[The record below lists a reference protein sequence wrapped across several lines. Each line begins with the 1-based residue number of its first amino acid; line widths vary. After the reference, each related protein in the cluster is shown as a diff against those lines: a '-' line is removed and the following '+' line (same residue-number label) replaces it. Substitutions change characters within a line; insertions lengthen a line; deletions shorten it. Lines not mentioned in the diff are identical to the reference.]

1 MKRFMSYLRLWNDMR
16 AAQRLSR
23 PLFALL
29 SLAVFLSFLLE
40 DLSSSGQLSMP
51 VFQMVVFTHAILVGR
66 YAWPCFVF
74 GKGVPNLPQRKLKS
88 GIVFIADSLLVLGG
102 MSLLAAFSDGGIH
115 SGMSVFTGVLLPL
128 TLGMVV
134 GWGLALAITLPL
146 WTRPLKSR
154 LLNISF
160 VFIGY
165 ILAVWFLNLLGSET
179 VLFCMLQSALILVLS
194 PVIPYSLQRSSCQ
207 TSSGSTL
214 TAASAK
220 TKSSTFVNR
229 IRLSMLR
236 SQMLLSSQGKRHSA
250 SLILTMLFQQSV
262 VIIVVVAVMVLSA
275 ASSQDVF
282 RAENMVFSSLLTVF
296 FISMS
301 QQSSLF
307 RKPLESSFPSLMGLS
322 RREWARSSVSH
333 RARTWG
339 VQSLV
344 VAISLTLI
352 GIGMDHSN
360 LIQVPW
366 PEWLGRSFLW
376 YAFFFALSGQ
386 LRVLRY
392 GHFPALHLQGNF
404 RRALNIHRWLGSWLA
419 LPILVITTVGMANM
433 LANNPQLNLFSIPS
447 SQQPEMILYLSLC
460 LVVAAA
466 SWGFSFRLQY
476 RAILNRDLV

>member
-1 MKRFMSYLRLWNDMR
+1 MKRFMSYLRLWNDLR

-74 GKGVPNLPQRKLKS
+74 GKGIPNLPQRKLRS
-88 GIVFIADSLLVLGG
+88 GIVFIADSLMVLGG
-102 MSLLAAFSDGGIH
+102 MSLLAMVSDGGIH
-115 SGMSVFTGVLLPL
+115 SGMSVFTGVLLPMAL
-128 TLGMVV
+128 WMIV
-134 GWGLALAITLPL
+134 GWGLALAITLPIAHML
-146 WTRPLKSR
+146 KHKPLK
-154 LLNISF
+154 
-160 VFIGY
+160 
-165 ILAVWFLNLLGSET
+165 T
-179 VLFCMLQSALILVLS
+179 VLVGFGYVIALWILIALGNEETRIICCFQAILVFAFS
-194 PVIPYSLQRSSCQ
+194 TSYTSIQREPTEPITKIP
-207 TSSGSTL
+207 T
-214 TAASAK
+214 
-220 TKSSTFVNR
+220 NR
-229 IRLSMLR
+229 VRLGILR
-236 SQMLLSSQGKRHSA
+236 FYRLFCPSERHHTI
-250 SLILTMLFQQSV
+250 SLILKIVCLQLFVFFVIVAGMAVSITM
-262 VIIVVVAVMVLSA
+262 MHDTM
-275 ASSQDVF
+275 QD
-282 RAENMVFSSLLTVF
+282 ENNVFSSLLTVYF
-296 FISMS
+296 LSSFL
-301 QQSSLF
+301 QSSLF
-307 RKPLESSFPSLMGLS
+307 LTPPESLFPSLMGLS
-322 RREWARSSVSH
+322 RREWARSSVSQ

-352 GIGMDHSN
+352 AIGMDHSN

-366 PEWLGRSFLW
+366 SEWLGRSFLW

-404 RRALNIHRWLGSWLA
+404 RRAWNIHRWMGSWLA
-419 LPILVITTVGMANM
+419 LPILVITTAGMANM
-433 LANNPQLNLFSIPS
+433 LANHPQLNLFSLPS
-447 SQQPEMILYLSLC
+447 WQQPEMILYLSLC

>member
-74 GKGVPNLPQRKLKS
+74 GKGIPNLPQRKLRS
-88 GIVFIADSLLVLGG
+88 GIVFIADSLMVLGG
-102 MSLLAAFSDGGIH
+102 MSLLAMVSDGGIH

-179 VLFCMLQSALILVLS
+179 VLFCMLQSALMLVLS

-207 TSSGSTL
+207 TSPSSTL
-214 TAASAK
+214 TAASAQ
-220 TKSSTFVNR
+220 TKSSTFLNR
-229 IRLSMLR
+229 IRMSMLR

-250 SLILTMLFQQSV
+250 SLMLTMLFQQSV
-262 VIIVVVAVMVLSA
+262 VIIVLVAVMVLFA
-275 ASSQDVF
+275 ASSQDAF

-322 RREWARSSVSH
+322 RREWARSSVSQ

-352 GIGMDHSN
+352 AVGMDHSN

-376 YAFFFALSGQ
+376 YAFFLALSGQ

-404 RRALNIHRWLGSWLA
+404 LRAWNIHRWMGSWLA
-419 LPILVITTVGMANM
+419 LPILVITTAGMANM
-433 LANNPQLNLFSIPS
+433 LANHPQLNLFSLPS
-447 SQQPEMILYLSLC
+447 WQQPEMILYLSLC

-466 SWGFSFRLQY
+466 SWGFSFHLQH

>member
-1 MKRFMSYLRLWNDMR
+1 MKTITAYFRLWNDLR

-146 WTRPLKSR
+146 WTRPLKSK
-154 LLNISF
+154 LLNTSF
-160 VFIGY
+160 MLIGCMLVFWPLRI
-165 ILAVWFLNLLGSET
+165 LGSET
-179 VLFCMLQSALILVLS
+179 GLLCMFQLTLILLLP
-194 PVIPYSLQRSSCQ
+194 PVIPNSLQRPSCQ

-220 TKSSTFVNR
+220 TKSSTFLDR
-229 IRLSMLR
+229 IRLFR
-236 SQMLLSSQGKRHSA
+236 SHRLFYPAGRHHA
-250 SLILTMLFQQSV
+250 ISLILNRLTLQTLV
-262 VIIVVVAVMVLSA
+262 VFVMVAAMALSMRA
-275 ASSQDVF
+275 MHDTMQDD
-282 RAENMVFSSLLTVF
+282 NTVFSSLLTVYF
-296 FISMS
+296 LSVVL
-301 QQSSLF
+301 QSSLF
-307 RKPLESSFPSLMGLS
+307 LPPPESLFPCLMGMS
-322 RREWARSSVSH
+322 RREWAKASVQH
-333 RARTWG
+333 RTFVWG

-344 VAISLTLI
+344 VAVSLALI
-352 GIGMDHSN
+352 AVGMDHSN

-366 PEWLGRSFLW
+366 PEWLGRAFLW
-376 YAFFFALSGQ
+376 YAFFFAVSGQ

-392 GHFPALHLQGNF
+392 GHLPALHLQANF
-404 RRALNIHRWLGSWLA
+404 RRALNIHRWMGSWLA
-419 LPILVITTVGMANM
+419 LPILVITTVGLANM
-433 LANNPQLNLFSIPS
+433 LANHPQLNLFSTPS
-447 SQQPEMILYLSLC
+447 WQQPEMILYLSLC

-476 RAILNRDLV
+476 QSILNRDLV